1 MNHPIIGH
9 FEASGELDTS
19 RLKLHWM
26 QSRVYLG
33 QGFIESIPDEDC
45 VSRCVSAIW
54 TEDGRVAG
62 FFSLCTDLGTANR
75 LGSERFF

>member
-62 FFSLCTDLGTANR
+62 FFGYAQTSGQQTD
-75 LGSERFF
+75 